1 MTIEELRRQYS
12 GLTLSDEDLDMLLL
26 VSESVRDRVAT
37 ASSNRNLEAKEKV
50 LKANEEARNAKEEAL
65 RAKEEARNVKEE
77 VLRLK
82 DEARNVKE
90 KATSWQLVIAENG
103 NDSDASERSVN
114 LLWCT

>member
-1 MTIEELRRQYS
+1 
-12 GLTLSDEDLDMLLL
+12 MLLL

-37 ASSNRNLEAKEKV
+37 ASSNRNRENLEAKEKV

-65 RAKEEARNVKEE
+65 RAKDE

-82 DEARNVKE
+82 DEARNAKDEARNAKE